1 MSFVLITYLEFVAR
15 FKSFLFVFNYSH
27 FRTLSFSVFLSKAA
41 VLSIIFFKNENIL
54 FVNRVVELNGEE
66 HNYLTGPWLRE
77 AS

>member
-15 FKSFLFVFNYSH
+15 FKSFLFIFNYSH

-41 VLSIIFFKNENIL
+41 VLSIILLKNIL

-66 HNYLTGPWLRE
+66 RNYLTGPWLRE